1 MTSSTWRP
9 RFWIDGDRLLNAW
22 TVMLVL
28 TCVPWRRVTQVPWLA
43 GAIVVF
49 AVVAVV
55 NHLEPV
61 RFRRLTHVVKAA
73 YTHVLAASLLTRVD
87 SRWTLIVGAA
97 AVAVSVGDLLPLLLS
112 PRSRLANAFEAVG
125 GVTRAGVVVVAFVL
139 VGLPLLPMALF
150 VACSIV
156 YAKERRARIAA
167 NRREA
172 YSGLHA
178 LEHVAVWVLLVTVNA
193 PVLEVHDVVVG
204 LVVAV
209 VPIAVPLIVAGV
221 AFNIA
226 TWRAVSQHMP
236 TWVDPK
242 MRPFLEEK
250 ARANALSLRLQHYVI
265 KPFTPRIAVHHVRFA
280 DIEQLVAMLPV
291 REPYDV
297 VVGVMSGGAF
307 IAPLVARHVGA
318 ARVVYARSRLWS
330 QIAFVT
336 NVRAVLRYYFGR
348 GNRTVVTFVDGP
360 VDLHGLRVL
369 VVDDSVCTGATLASV
384 REACTQAG
392 AAHITTAALFCDTA
406 HPTDVYAVQGRT
418 PLIWPWGWESD

>member
-1 MTSSTWRP
+1 MTTSTWRR

-22 TVMLVL
+22 SVALVL
-28 TCVPWRRVTQVPWLA
+28 TCVPWSHLEHRWLA
-43 GAIVVF
+43 VAIAVF
-49 AVVAVV
+49 AVVAVT

-61 RFRRLTHVVKAA
+61 RCKRLTHVVKAA

-87 SRWTLIVGAA
+87 GTWTSIVA
-97 AVAVSVGDLLPLLLS
+97 AVAVVVSVCDLLPLTQ
-112 PRSRLANAFEAVG
+112 PPQSRVANALEAVG
-125 GVTRAGVVVVAFVL
+125 GVTRAIVVVVAFAL
-139 VGLPLLPMALF
+139 AGLPLLPVLLF
-150 VACSIV
+150 AGCSVV

-193 PVLEVHDVVVG
+193 PVLEVRVVVVG
-204 LVVAV
+204 CVLAV
-209 VPIAVPLIVAGV
+209 VPIAVPLIVCGV

-236 TWVDPK
+236 AWVDPQ

-265 KPFTPRIAVHHVRFA
+265 KPFTPRIAVHHVRFD
-280 DIEQLVAMLPV
+280 DIEQLVAMLPTDS
-291 REPYDV
+291 RYDV

-330 QIAFVT
+330 QSAFTT

-348 GNRTVVTFVDGP
+348 GNRTAVTFLDAP
-360 VDLHGLRVL
+360 VDLRGLRVL

-384 REACTQAG
+384 REACVAAG
-392 AAHITTAALFCDTA
+392 AADITTAALFCDTA
-406 HPTDVYAVQGRT
+406 HPTDLFAVQGRT